1 MEQQPVGPAIDG
13 YAVLAVAYGL
23 LVSLLTELLVE
34 FLFISAGHPAAVVL
48 MTGGA
53 SNFLSALLSI
63 GLRGVQT
70 LAMG

>member
-1 MEQQPVGPAIDG
+1 VLQQVVPAIDG
-13 YAVLAVAYGL
+13 LGVLAVANGL

-34 FLFISAGHPAAVVL
+34 FSFISAGHPAAVVL
-48 MTGGA
+48 MTCGA
-53 SNFLSALLSI
+53 SDFLSTLLSL